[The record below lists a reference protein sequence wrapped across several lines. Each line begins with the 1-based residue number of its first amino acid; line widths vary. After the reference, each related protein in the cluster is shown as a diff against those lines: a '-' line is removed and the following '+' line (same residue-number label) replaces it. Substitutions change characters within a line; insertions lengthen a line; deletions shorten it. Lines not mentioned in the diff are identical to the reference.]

1 MFLCIFVVSV
11 YCLRAC
17 MCICVCV
24 AMVLRKFA
32 CECALLFDYFRLCL
46 SVCMCVCACL
56 YVFL

>member
-1 MFLCIFVVSV
+1 MSV

-32 CECALLFDYFRLCL
+32 CECVLLFDYFRLCL